1 MIFMQPVD
9 WSQAFQIVGGG
20 LLAVFVIMS
29 LLAVS
34 THFMGKIF
42 QGIEKRKAA
51 QAEAEEA
58 KS

>member
-1 MIFMQPVD
+1 MQPVD

-20 LLAVFVIMS
+20 LLAVFVIMP
-29 LLAVS
+29 LVAVS

>member
-1 MIFMQPVD
+1 MQPTD

-20 LLAVFVIMS
+20 LTAVFVIMS
-29 LLAVS
+29 LLALA

-42 QGIEKRKAA
+42 MNLEKRKAA
-51 QAEAEEA
+51 QAEASEEA